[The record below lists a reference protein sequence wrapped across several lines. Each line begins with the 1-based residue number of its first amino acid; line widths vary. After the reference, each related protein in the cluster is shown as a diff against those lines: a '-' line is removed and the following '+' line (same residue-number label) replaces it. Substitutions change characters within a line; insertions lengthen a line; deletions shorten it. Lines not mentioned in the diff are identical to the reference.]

1 MNIFIIPSWYPSQS
15 QPLAGIFTQEQAE
28 AIADLTSDIYV
39 IVSRWGHFDGYF
51 SPRSLN
57 KTFKAIYWR
66 SLQSQ
71 NCISEKNKVQEI
83 FNPVL
88 TFPFCGIKRLVNVNR
103 KNIDLSIKKFGKFNI
118 IHAHVSYPAGY
129 IASVLS
135 KEFNI
140 PYILTEHMSPFP
152 FVSLM
157 RKGKPIQEIDQAF
170 SGASKTIAVSPSLA
184 RQITP
189 FGFTEPVVVPNLV
202 DERRFSLGLPSS
214 EKFIFFTLG
223 LLSQQKGIDCL
234 LQAIARWNPSPKQF
248 EFRIGGDGPMRPHY
262 ERMAEEL
269 GVADR
274 VRWLGFVS
282 RNVAPELFRQC
293 HVYVMP
299 SRHETFGIVYAEA
312 IASGK
317 PVVATRCGGP
327 EFIVTD
333 FNGMLVDVGDIDGL
347 AEAMKKMAAEWHRY
361 DPVMIR
367 EDFMRRFSRRAVVS
381 QLEKIYRNVAG
392 VN

>member
-1 MNIFIIPSWYPSQS
+1 MNLFIIPSWYPSYS

-28 AIADLTSDIYV
+28 AIADLSSNIYV
-39 IVSRWGHFDGYF
+39 IVSKWGHYDGYLSPF
-51 SPRSLN
+51 SLK

-66 SLQSQ
+66 LLQPK
-71 NCISEKNKVQEI
+71 NCISQKNKVQEI

-88 TFPFCGIKRLVNVNR
+88 TFPFCGIKRLIDINCKHIGVVTKNFGKVNV
-103 KNIDLSIKKFGKFNI
+103 

-135 KEFNI
+135 KEFDI

-152 FVSLM
+152 FLSLM
-157 RKGKPIQEIDQAF
+157 RKGKPIQEIYQAL

-184 RQITP
+184 KQITS
-189 FGFTEPVVVPNLV
+189 FSFTEPVVVPNLV

-223 LLSQQKGIDCL
+223 LLSKQKGIDYL
-234 LQAIARWNPSPKQF
+234 LKAVARWNPSPKQF
-248 EFRIGGDGPMRPHY
+248 QFRIGGDGPMRPHY

-274 VRWLGFVS
+274 VQWLSTVS
-282 RNVAPELFRQC
+282 RDVAPELFRQC

-317 PVVATRCGGP
+317 PVIATRCGGP
-327 EFIVTD
+327 EFIVND
-333 FNGMLVDVGDIDGL
+333 LNGILVDVGDIEGL
-347 AEAMKKMAAEWHRY
+347 AKAMKRMAGEWHKY
-361 DPVMIR
+361 DPVKIR
-367 EDFMRRFSRRAVVS
+367 EDFMCRFSRRAVVS
-381 QLEKIYRNVAG
+381 QLEKIYRDVAG